1 MSDGDAKRSHVR
13 IAAAILAAIV
23 VAAIVFTYL
32 AYTAAFTSTD
42 TVTVTSPRAGLVMD
56 RDAKVKYRGIQIG
69 EVKSIEYTGDQ
80 AKLTLAIDSN
90 ELRYIPS
97 NAVVRIAGTTV
108 FGAKSV
114 EFLPPDNPKPTP
126 LQPGASIQA
135 SDVQLE
141 VNTLF
146 QTLTDVLHKID
157 PINLN
162 ATLSALA
169 EGLRG
174 NGDDLG
180 ATLSGLNYYLQQL
193 NPKLPTLQEDFQKTA
208 VVANIYGDAGPDL
221 AMILDNVPAISN
233 TIVDEQDNL
242 NATLL
247 AATGLANN
255 GTATLEP
262 AENDYIAAIQR
273 LRAPLKVVGEYSP
286 EFGCLLK
293 GTANAVDR
301 FAPVIGGIRPGLF
314 VSSNFLPGAPAYTY
328 PESLPIVNATG
339 GPNCRGLPDVPTK
352 QYGGSWYHTPFL
364 VTDNAY
370 VPYQPNTELQF
381 DAPST
386 IQFLFNG
393 AFAERDD
400 F

>member
-13 IAAAILAAIV
+13 IAAAILAAV
-23 VAAIVFTYL
+23 LVGATVFTYL

-42 TVTVTSPRAGLVMD
+42 TVSVTSPRAGLVME
-56 RDAKVKYRGIQIG
+56 RDAKVKYRGVQIG
-69 EVKSIEYTGDQ
+69 KVKTIEYTGDE

-90 ELRYIPS
+90 EMRYIPS
-97 NAVVRIAGTTV
+97 NALVRIGSTTV
-108 FGAKSV
+108 FGAKAV
-114 EFLPPDNPKPTP
+114 EFLPPEEPVGQLK
-126 LQPGASIQA
+126 PGATVA
-135 SDVQLE
+135 AKDVQLE

-146 QTLTDVLHKID
+146 QTLNAVLQKID
-157 PINLN
+157 PIHLN

-174 NGDDLG
+174 NGDALG
-180 ATLSGLNYYLQQL
+180 ATLAGLNYYLQQL
-193 NPKLPTLQEDFQKTA
+193 NPKLPTLQEDLQKTA
-208 VVANIYGDAGPDL
+208 VVANIYGDAGPDV
-221 AMILDNVPAISN
+221 ARILDNAPAISD

-242 NATLL
+242 NAALL

-255 GTATLEP
+255 GTATFEP
-262 AENDYIAAIQR
+262 GADDYIAAMQR
-273 LRAPLKVVGEYSP
+273 LRAPLSVAGEYSP
-286 EFGCLLK
+286 EFGCILE
-293 GTANAVDR
+293 GTALAVDR

-314 VSSNFLPGAPAYTY
+314 VASNFLPGSPGYTY
-328 PESLPIVNATG
+328 PESLPIVNASG
-339 GPNCRGLPDVPTK
+339 GPNCRGLPNVPSK
-352 QYGGSWYHTPFL
+352 QFGGSWYRSKFL

-386 IQFLFNG
+386 LQWLFNG

>member
-146 QTLTDVLHKID
+146 QTLTDVLNKID

-221 AMILDNVPAISN
+221 ARILDNVPAISN
-233 TIVDEQDNL
+233 TVVDEQDNL

-273 LRAPLKVVGEYSP
+273 LRAPLKVLGEYSP

-314 VSSNFLPGAPAYTY
+314 VSSNFIPGAPAYTY

>member
-1 MSDGDAKRSHVR
+1 MADIEAKRSHVR
-13 IAAAILAAIV
+13 IAALILVAIL
-23 VAAIVFTYL
+23 VAATIFTYL
-32 AYTAAFTSTD
+32 FYTAAFTSTD
-42 TVTVTSPRAGLVMD
+42 TVTVTSPRAGLVME
-56 RDAKVKYRGIQIG
+56 RDAKVKYRGVQIG
-69 EVKSIEYTGDQ
+69 EVKSIEYAGNQ
-80 AKLTLAIDSN
+80 AKLTLAIDSG
-90 ELRYIPS
+90 EMGFIPA
-97 NAVVRIAGTTV
+97 NAGVRIGSTTV

-114 EFLPPDNPKPTP
+114 EFLPPDEPVGQLK
-126 LQPGASIQA
+126 PGATVA
-135 SDVQLE
+135 AKDVQLE

-146 QTLTDVLHKID
+146 QTLTDVLNKID

-162 ATLSALA
+162 ATLSALG

-180 ATLSGLNYYLQQL
+180 AMLSGLNYYLQQL
-193 NPKLPTLQEDFQKTA
+193 NPKLPTLQEDLRKAA
-208 VVANIYGDAGPDL
+208 VVANIYGDAGSDL
-221 AMILDNVPAISN
+221 ARILDNAPTISD
-233 TIVDEQDNL
+233 TIVDQQDNL

-262 AENDYIAAIQR
+262 AADDYIAAIQR
-273 LRAPLKVVGEYSP
+273 LRAPLKVLGDYSP
-286 EFGCLLK
+286 VFGCMLE
-293 GTANAVDR
+293 GTALAVDR

-314 VSSNFLPGAPAYTY
+314 TASNFLPGSPGYTY
-328 PESLPIVNATG
+328 PESLPIVNASG
-339 GPNCRGLPDVPTK
+339 GPNCRGLPNVPSK
-352 QYGGSWYHTPFL
+352 QFGGSWYRSPFL

-370 VPYQPNTELQF
+370 VPFQPNTELQF

-386 IQFLFNG
+386 LQWLFNG

>member
-1 MSDGDAKRSHVR
+1 MPDIEPKRSHVR
-13 IAAAILAAIV
+13 IAAAILTAIL
-23 VAAIVFTYL
+23 VAATVFTYL
-32 AYTAAFTSTD
+32 FYTAAFTSTD
-42 TVTVTSPRAGLVMD
+42 TVTVTSPRAGLVMES
-56 RDAKVKYRGIQIG
+56 DAKVKYRGLQIG
-69 EVKSIEYTGDQ
+69 EVKSIEYAGNQ
-80 AKLTLAIDSN
+80 AKLTLAIDSSQ
-90 ELRYIPS
+90 LRYIPA
-97 NAVVRIAGTTV
+97 NAVVRIAGTTI

-114 EFLPPDNPKPTP
+114 EFLPPDKPLGTS
-126 LQPGASIQA
+126 LRPGAQVEA
-135 SDVQLE
+135 KDVQLE

-174 NGDDLG
+174 NGDDVG

-193 NPKLPTLQEDFQKTA
+193 NPQLPTLQEDLKKTA

-221 AMILDNVPAISN
+221 VRIFDNAPTISN

-273 LRAPLKVVGEYSP
+273 LRAPLKVAGDYSP
-286 EFGCLLK
+286 EIDCVLR
-293 GTANAVDR
+293 GTAQAVDR

-314 VSSNFLPGAPAYTY
+314 VASNFLPGAPAYTY
-328 PESLPIVNATG
+328 PESLPIVNASG
-339 GPNCRGLPDVPTK
+339 GPNCRGLPDVPSK
-352 QYGGSWYHTPFL
+352 QYGGSWYHSQFL

-370 VPYQPNTELQF
+370 VPFQPNTELQF

-393 AFAERDD
+393 AFAERDE